1 MIRFLQ
7 SKDNRLVKAIFWVII
22 GAAVVTMVVT
32 LIPGIFQDAT
42 VTGDTYATVYPH
54 WYSRYT
60 FTGEKVSLTR
70 VQEIAQ
76 QQMQRQRLPEQ
87 YAQLFMPRL
96 VEQAGQQLILQKVL
110 LAKAASLGIQANEDD
125 VRAFL
130 HTGQYGELLFPNG
143 QFIGDDKY
151 RQFISSQ
158 FDMSVGDFQKALAD
172 DITINRLRAFL
183 TDGVTVSDKEIRDQ
197 YRKQNVKIKFDY
209 AVLSSDDLRKQ
220 INPSDADLQ
229 AFFTKNA
236 ARYATAVPEERKIT
250 YFAFNLDQVPGGAPK
265 ATPQE
270 LQAYYNAHQ
279 AEYQQPEQAR
289 SRHILI
295 KFPGGAAK
303 TDVEAK
309 AKADALLKQIQGGA
323 DFADLAKK
331 NSEDPG
337 SGAQGG
343 ELGFARRG
351 TMVPEFDSAIFN
363 NKIGDVKIVKSQF
376 GYHIVQVEE
385 RQTAHT
391 QPMNE
396 VLPTI
401 QVQILRQKES
411 QAESA
416 YAQQLATEAAKNGLA
431 KTADAHHLQLVTT
444 PSLNAQGTIAGLPD
458 GSQVITKA
466 FSVKQGDAPTFAP
479 SGEGFAIFQ
488 VTGLTPPH
496 APTFADWKD
505 KVAKDYG
512 DERLP
517 QLLSQK
523 TKELADKAHAENDLA
538 KAAQEVGATVKTS
551 DLVGDSGQVPDFG
564 QVGSVAPQLFEM
576 TVGSI
581 SGPINAQRTGVVAK
595 LVDKQEPTAD
605 EITKNLDQTREQALE
620 QRRDEAFGIF
630 VGAAQDQFK
639 KARLIQINAKLAK
652 PAGPAGL
659 GGQ

>member
-151 RQFISSQ
+151 RQFVSSQ

-209 AVLSSDDLRKQ
+209 AVISSDDLRKQ

-250 YFAFNLDQVPGGAPK
+250 YFAFNLEQVPGGAPK

-270 LQAYYNAHQ
+270 IQAYYNAHQ

-303 TDVEAK
+303 TDAEAK

-479 SGEGFAIFQ
+479 TGEGFAVFQ
-488 VTGLTPPH
+488 VAGITPPH
-496 APTFADWKD
+496 APAFADWKD

-517 QLLSQK
+517 QLLTQK

>member
-60 FTGEKVSLTR
+60 FTGEKISLTR

-151 RQFISSQ
+151 RAFISQQ
-158 FDMSVGDFQKALAD
+158 FNMTVGDFQKALAD

-209 AVLSSDDLRKQ
+209 AVISSDDLRKQ

-236 ARYATAVPEERKIT
+236 ARYATAVPEERKVT

-265 ATPQE
+265 ASPQE
-270 LQAYYNAHQ
+270 IQAYYNAHQ
-279 AEYQQPEQAR
+279 AEYEVPDQAR

-303 TDVEAK
+303 TDAEAK
-309 AKADALLKQIQGGA
+309 AKAEALLKQIQGGA

-343 ELGFARRG
+343 ELGFARPK
-351 TMVPEFDSAIFN
+351 TMVPEFDTAIFN
-363 NKIGDVKIVKSQF
+363 NKIGELALIHTQY

-385 RQTAHT
+385 RQVKHT
-391 QPMNE
+391 QPLNE

-431 KTADAHHLQLVTT
+431 KTAEAHHLQLVTT
-444 PSLNAQGTIAGLPD
+444 PSLNSQGTIAGLPD

-466 FSVKQGDAPTFAP
+466 FSTKQGDAPTFAP
-479 SGEGFAIFQ
+479 TGEGFAIFQ
-488 VTGLTPPH
+488 VTGIMPPH
-496 APTFADWKD
+496 APAFADWKD

-517 QLLSQK
+517 LLLSQK

-538 KAAQEVGATVKTS
+538 KAAKEVGATVKTS

-564 QVGSVAPQLFEM
+564 QVGSVAPQLFDL

-639 KARLIQINAKLAK
+639 KARLIQINAKLAR

>member
-7 SKDNRLVKAIFWVII
+7 SKDNRFVKAIFIVII

-42 VTGDTYATVYPH
+42 VTNDTYATVYPH

-60 FTGEKVSLTR
+60 FSGEKVSMTR
-70 VQEIAQ
+70 VQEVAQ
-76 QQMQRQRLPEQ
+76 QQLQRQRLPDFALPYIVQRVGE
-87 YAQLFMPRL
+87 
-96 VEQAGQQLILQKVL
+96 QLIMQKIL
-110 LAKAASLGIQANEDD
+110 LAKAASLGIQANDDD

-143 QFIGDDKY
+143 NFIGEDKY
-151 RQFISSQ
+151 RAFISQQ
-158 FDMSVGDFQKALAD
+158 FDMTTANFEKALAD

-209 AVLSSDDLRKQ
+209 AVISSDDLRKQ
-220 INPSDADLQ
+220 INPTDADLQ

-236 ARYATAVPEERKIT
+236 ARYASAVPEERKIS
-250 YFAFNLDQVPGGAPK
+250 YFAFTLDQVPGGAPK

-270 LQAYYNAHQ
+270 VQAYYNAHQ
-279 AEYQQPEQAR
+279 TEYQVPEQAR

-295 KFPGGAAK
+295 KTSGGAAK
-303 TDVEAK
+303 SDAEAK
-309 AKADALLKQIQGGA
+309 AKAEDLLKQIQGGA
-323 DFADLAKK
+323 NFADLAKK
-331 NSEDPG
+331 YSEDPG

-351 TMVPEFDSAIFN
+351 TMVPEFDTAIFN
-363 NKIGDVKIVKSQF
+363 QKIGDVKIVKSQF
-376 GYHIVQVEE
+376 GYHIIQVEE

-391 QPMNE
+391 QPLSE
-396 VLPTI
+396 VEPTI

-416 YAQQLATEAAKNGLA
+416 YAQTLATEAAKSGLA
-431 KTADAHHLQLVTT
+431 QTAAAHHLQLVTT
-444 PSLNAQGTIAGLPD
+444 PPVNAQGTIAGLPD
-458 GSQVITKA
+458 GSQVISKA
-466 FSVKQGDAPTFAP
+466 FTLKQGAPPVFAPT
-479 SGEGFAIFQ
+479 GEGYAILQ
-488 VTGLTPPH
+488 VAGITPPH

-505 KVAKDYG
+505 KVAKDYA

-517 QLLSQK
+517 QLLAEK
-523 TKELADKAHAENDLA
+523 TKELADKAHASNDLA
-538 KAAQEVGATVKTS
+538 KAAKEVGATVKTS
-551 DLVGDSGQVPDFG
+551 ELVGDTGQVPDFG
-564 QVGSVAPQLFEM
+564 QVGSVAPQLFDLS
-576 TVGSI
+576 VGAI

-595 LVDKQEPTAD
+595 ILDKQEPTAD
-605 EITKNLDQTREQALE
+605 EIAKNLDQTRDQALQ

-630 VGAAQDQFK
+630 VGAAQDQFN
-639 KARLIQINAKLAK
+639 KAKLIQVNAKLAK
-652 PAGPAGL
+652 PAAPL
-659 GGQ
+659 GR